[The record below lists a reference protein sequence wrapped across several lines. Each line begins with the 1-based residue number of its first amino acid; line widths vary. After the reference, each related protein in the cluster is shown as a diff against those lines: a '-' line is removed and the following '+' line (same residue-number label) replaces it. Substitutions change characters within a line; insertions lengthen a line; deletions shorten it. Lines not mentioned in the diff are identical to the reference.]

1 MLFSVPNVEGVKMQ
15 LKDKVA
21 IVTGGTKGIGRA
33 VAILFAEEGAEV
45 IANFSKDVTA
55 AEDLMKEAKSRGL
68 RIRLFKADVTQ
79 FDQVK
84 EMVEEI
90 FAQYGRIDILV
101 NNVGLIRDN
110 FLMLMSDDDWD
121 SLVKT
126 NLSSLFYCS
135 KTVIRKMIPQRRG
148 KIINISSISGILGT
162 SGQTN
167 YSTTKG
173 GVISF
178 TKSLAR
184 ELGSFNIHVNA
195 VAPGLIESEVV
206 SKMPKEKVEAI
217 IKSSS
222 LGRMGKPE
230 EVAKVV
236 LFLSSEHSDYI
247 TGQTIIVDGGII

>member
-1 MLFSVPNVEGVKMQ
+1 MQ
-15 LKDKVA
+15 LKEKVA

-33 VAILFAEEGAEV
+33 ICLLFAEEEAEV
-45 IANFSKDVTA
+45 VANFSKDVDA
-55 AEDLMKEAKSRGL
+55 AEDLMKEAKSKGL
-68 RIRLFKADVTQ
+68 KVRLFKADVTQ

-84 EMVEEI
+84 EMVEET

-101 NNVGLIRDN
+101 NNVGLVRDN
-110 FLMLMSDDDWD
+110 FLMLMNDEDWD
-121 SLVKT
+121 SLIKA
-126 NLSSLFYCS
+126 NLNSLFYCC
-135 KTVIRKMIPQRRG
+135 KVVIRKMIPERRG

-167 YSTTKG
+167 YAATKG

-184 ELGSFNIHVNA
+184 ELGPFNIHVNA

-206 SKMPKEKVEAI
+206 SRMPKEKVEAI

-222 LGRMGKPE
+222 LGRIGKPE
-230 EVAKVV
+230 EVAQVI
-236 LFLSSEHSDYI
+236 LFLASEASNYI
-247 TGQTIIVDGGII
+247 TGQTIVVDGGIV

>member
-1 MLFSVPNVEGVKMQ
+1 MLLENQ
-15 LKDKVA
+15 VA

-33 VAILFAEEGAEV
+33 VSILFAEEGAEV
-45 IANFSKDVTA
+45 VANFSKDVAA

-84 EMVEEI
+84 EMVEET

-110 FLMLMSDDDWD
+110 FLMLMSDEDWD
-121 SLVKT
+121 SLIKT

-135 KTVIRKMIPQRRG
+135 KAVIRKMIPQRRG

-167 YSTTKG
+167 YATTKG

-236 LFLSSEHSDYI
+236 LFLASEYSDYI
-247 TGQTIIVDGGII
+247 TGQTIIVDGGIV

>member
-1 MLFSVPNVEGVKMQ
+1 ML

-33 VAILFAEEGAEV
+33 ICLLLAEEGARV
-45 IANFSKDVTA
+45 VANFSKDVNA
-55 AEDLMKEAKSRGL
+55 AEELMAEAKSKRFNIG
-68 RIRLFKADVTQ
+68 LFKGDITQ

-84 EMVEEI
+84 EMVEET

-101 NNVGLIRDN
+101 NNVGLVRDN
-110 FLMLMSDDDWD
+110 FLMLMSDEDWD
-121 SLVKT
+121 SLLRI
-126 NLSSLFYCS
+126 NLTSLFYCC
-135 KTVIRKMIPQRRG
+135 KTVTRKMIPQRRG

-162 SGQTN
+162 AGQTN
-167 YSTTKG
+167 YAATKG

-184 ELGSFNIHVNA
+184 ELGPFNIHVNA

-206 SKMPKEKVEAI
+206 SKMPQEKIESI

-222 LGRMGKPE
+222 LGRIGKPE
-230 EVAKVV
+230 EVAQAV
-236 LFLSSEHSDYI
+236 LFLASERSDYI
-247 TGQTIIVDGGII
+247 TGQTIVVDGGIV